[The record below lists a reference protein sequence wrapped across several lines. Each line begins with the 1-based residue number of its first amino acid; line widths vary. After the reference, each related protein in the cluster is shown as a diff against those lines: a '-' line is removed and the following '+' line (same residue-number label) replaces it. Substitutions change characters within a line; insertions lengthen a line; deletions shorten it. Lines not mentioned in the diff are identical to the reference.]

1 MRTFERYRHWL
12 DTNDRWYRFD
22 WYRFEESLAET
33 DRGESRTSAGQ
44 QRPLRRN
51 RYRL

>member
-12 DTNDRWYRFD
+12 DTNDR